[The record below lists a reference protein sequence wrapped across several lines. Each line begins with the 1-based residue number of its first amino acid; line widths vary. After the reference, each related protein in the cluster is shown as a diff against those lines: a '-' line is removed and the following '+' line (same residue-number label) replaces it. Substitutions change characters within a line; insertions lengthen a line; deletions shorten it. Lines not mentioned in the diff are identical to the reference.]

1 LWWLVVVGGGCCRS
15 GRSSGLT
22 IGFYVFFSHAQHM
35 NFKRWWTLFFHFFF
49 FLFLLLFFG
58 SATILPLLF
67 VSILIKPQQCQYNKP
82 PPQTTTTNH
91 HHKPPPLQGLPY
103 QQHFRSVNGIA
114 QSWILFSGQGFF
126 FLAVGIFFVHNHLVR
141 HGRQHAGP
149 RLVHQTGVMLAAIHS
164 CWLVVVV
171 GLKCEKNMSVQG
183 YILMGVV
190 VFMGGFKLPSSPGGN
205 CGFNVLPICHPVNM
219 DNQLKQSMLPS
230 FHCCRVTTH
239 NALLSRSGHSS

>member
-1 LWWLVVVGGGCCRS
+1 VVGGGCCRS

-91 HHKPPPLQGLPY
+91 HHKPPPQTTTTTRSSLPTTFPLG
-103 QQHFRSVNGIA
+103 QWHRS
-114 QSWILFSGQGFF
+114 ILDP
-126 FLAVGIFFVHNHLVR
+126 LLW
-141 HGRQHAGP
+141 P
-149 RLVHQTGVMLAAIHS
+149 RLLLPRCRNLLRTQSLGEARQATPGATSGSPNRSNARGHPLLLVGGGGGVEM
-164 CWLVVVV
+164 
-171 GLKCEKNMSVQG
+171 
-183 YILMGVV
+183 
-190 VFMGGFKLPSSPGGN
+190 
-205 CGFNVLPICHPVNM
+205 
-219 DNQLKQSMLPS
+219 
-230 FHCCRVTTH
+230 
-239 NALLSRSGHSS
+239 